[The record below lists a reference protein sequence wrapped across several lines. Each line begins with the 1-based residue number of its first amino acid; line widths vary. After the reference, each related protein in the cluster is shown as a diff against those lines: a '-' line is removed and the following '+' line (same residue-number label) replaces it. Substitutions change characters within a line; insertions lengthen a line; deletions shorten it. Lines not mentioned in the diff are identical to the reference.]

1 MKAPLYDA
9 LCALSRQDALRMHMP
24 GHKGKAMA
32 EEFSVAAIDYTEI
45 PPTGNL
51 YTGEGPIAEA
61 EHLAAQCWGA
71 AHAFFLTGGS
81 SQGVKAGLSLL
92 CAPGDTILLDRN
104 AHKSFFSA
112 MALLDLSPVY
122 LAAPTPAYVENCL
135 RGHPQLKTVCI
146 TSPTYYGVI
155 APVAEIAA
163 VCKKYGAK
171 LLVDE
176 AHGAHFPFV
185 GLGACAAGR
194 GAAVSISS
202 AHKTLPALGSSAL
215 LFTDDSFPEEDVR
228 EKTALFG
235 TSSPSYALMASIDW
249 ARAYLEGEGG
259 AEYCRAAKAVAALRE
274 EINGRGVFH
283 ALCEKDGHPLD
294 PTRLTVYTACGGLR
308 GTEAAR
314 FLQEKRQIFPEMDDR
329 EHVVFIITGSD
340 TAEDISR
347 LGRALEEME
356 ALAEAK
362 APLPPCP
369 AVPEAQ
375 RVLPIR
381 AALFSPRERRA
392 LKDCVGRVSAVS
404 IAPYPPGVP
413 VVAPGERIGAEIL
426 EYLRAIGYDL
436 DEIVAL
442 VKEERKGADAH
453 GTK

>member
-1 MKAPLYDA
+1 MKAPLYEA
-9 LCALSRQDALRMHMP
+9 LCALARGDALRMHMP
-24 GHKGKAMA
+24 GHKGKAVA
-32 EEFSVAAIDYTEI
+32 EEFSVARIDYTEI

-71 AHAFFLTGGS
+71 AQAYFLTGGS
-81 SQGVKAGLSLL
+81 SQGVKAGLALL
-92 CAPGDTILLDRN
+92 CAPEDTILLDRN

-112 MALLDLSPVY
+112 MALLDLAPVY
-122 LAAPTPAYVENCL
+122 LPAPTPEAVERAL
-135 RGHPQLKTVCI
+135 QAHPQIKTVCI
-146 TSPTYYGVI
+146 TSPTYYGRI

-163 VCKKYGAK
+163 VCKTHGAR

-185 GLGACAAGR
+185 GLGPCAAGR

-215 LFTDDSFPEEDVR
+215 LFTDDSLAAEDVR

-259 AEYCRAAKAVAALRE
+259 AAYRRAAKAVAALRE

-294 PTRLTVYTACGGLR
+294 PTRLTVHTATGGLSGR
-308 GTEAAR
+308 DAAR
-314 FLQEKRQIFPEMDDR
+314 FLQEMCHIFPEMDDR
-329 EHVVFIITGSD
+329 DHVVFIVTGSD
-340 TAEDISR
+340 TAEDLNR

-356 ALAEAK
+356 ALADPK

-381 AALFSPRERRA
+381 AALFSPRERKA
-392 LKDCVGRVSAVS
+392 LRDCVGRVSAVS

-426 EYLRAIGYDL
+426 SYLRAIGYDP

-442 VKEERKGADAH
+442 VREGAEDHA
-453 GTK
+453 GK